1 MQSKTVYL
9 IFANILH
16 VDEDEREQEV
26 AVDMIDHGLSV
37 VADHT
42 DVEEA
47 LSEANH
53 LARVLRQRPHPTQ
66 MMKSSGDIVYVSDVT
81 VYRGE
86 EKNGDIDYDNLVS
99 LKSYTCQRDEEKRPT
114 YLRAYNMLLAWLGEY
129 LRANGFEEENV
140 QLDGIDSH
148 ESSEYGDDL
157 RSLTAMIRFTYFNK
171 ERNKVQTYTARAFM
185 SATLGFF
192 PQIGRL
198 ERIEERDAQ

>member
-9 IFANILH
+9 ILANILH
-16 VDEDEREQEV
+16 VDEDEQEQEV

-37 VADHT
+37 TADHT
-42 DVEEA
+42 DIEEA

-66 MMKSSGDIVYVSDVT
+66 MMKSSGEIVYVSDVT

-99 LKSYTCQRDEEKRPT
+99 LKSYPCQRDEERPT
-114 YLRAYNMLLAWLGEY
+114 YLRAYNVLLAWLGEY
-129 LRANGFEEENV
+129 LRANGFEEKNV

-148 ESSEYGDDL
+148 ESNEYDDDL

-171 ERNKVQTYTARAFM
+171 ERNKVQVYTARAFM
-185 SATLGFF
+185 SAALGFF